1 MSIASTQN
9 FSREE
14 LEILNKALDCF
25 YMSDAV
31 VTDEDEM
38 AVIVLKEKISKVRF
52 SDFDVCI
59 LETLK

>member
-1 MSIASTQN
+1 MSLAPTQHL
-9 FSREE
+9 SREE

-25 YMSDAV
+25 YMSDEV
-31 VTDEDEM
+31 LTDEQET